1 MTMALT
7 GFEDKVA
14 VVTGAG
20 RMRSIGRSI
29 AVSLARAG
37 CDVVVTGSGKS
48 PDLYPEDEKEAGWR
62 DIESVAD
69 EIRALGRRALPVV
82 SDVADPDAVEAL
94 ADQVTAAF
102 GHADFIIN
110 NAGSTRGPDRI
121 PVVDLPVAEWRKVID
136 INLNGTLYMC
146 RAFAQRMIAQERGGV
161 MINISTVGSRLL
173 APATAAYATSKV
185 AVNGLSVILAGE
197 LGQYGIRV
205 NVVAPGLVDTSR
217 MDDMGRGDTWDGYVR
232 TRIALGRAGTG
243 DDIAETV
250 AFLCSDQASWIS
262 GQTIF
267 VDGGMN
273 GNPLRRG

>member
-1 MTMALT
+1 MTLALT
-7 GFEDKVA
+7 GFEGKVA

-62 DIESVAD
+62 DIASVAD

-94 ADQVTAAF
+94 ADQVNSEF

-121 PVVDLPVAEWRKVID
+121 PVVDLPVSEWRKVID

-146 RAFAQRMIAQERGGV
+146 RTFAQRMIAQGRGGV

-205 NVVAPGLVDTSR
+205 NVVAPGLIDTSR
-217 MDDMGRGDTWDGYVR
+217 MDDMGRGDTWNGYVR